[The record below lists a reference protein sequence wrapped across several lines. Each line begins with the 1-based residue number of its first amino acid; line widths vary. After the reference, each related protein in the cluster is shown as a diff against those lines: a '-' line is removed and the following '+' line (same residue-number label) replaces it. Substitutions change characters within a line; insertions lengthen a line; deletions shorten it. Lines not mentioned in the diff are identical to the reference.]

1 MIPGVIVDFLGRATV
16 AMGGTRDSALVP
28 HVHRVSGWTI
38 EPDLQTIT
46 CLIGSQT
53 VNGLIQSLE
62 DNGQF
67 ALTVCEMPSH
77 ETYQFKGRFVESR
90 PVGEADIATFRQC
103 RDRFV
108 ERISAILGYP
118 AEKVRRYGTEPS
130 IAVRFKV
137 KEIFVQTPG
146 PTAGKRLMPREE

>member
-1 MIPGVIVDFLGRATV
+1 MIPGVIVDFLERATV
-16 AMGGTRDSALVP
+16 AMGGTRDSAFIP
-28 HVHRVSGWTI
+28 HAHRVSGWTL
-38 EPDLQTIT
+38 EPDRQTIT
-46 CLIGSQT
+46 CLISSQSA
-53 VNGLIQSLE
+53 NNLISSLE

-77 ETYQFKGRFVESR
+77 ETYQFKGSYVGSR
-90 PVGEADIATFRQC
+90 PLGEADIATFTQC
-103 RDRFV
+103 REQFV

-118 AEKVRRYGTEPS
+118 PEKIRQYVAEPS

-146 PTAGKRLMPREE
+146 PDAGTRLIPREE

>member
-1 MIPGVIVDFLGRATV
+1 MIPGVLVDFLGRATV
-16 AMGGTRDSALVP
+16 AMGGTRDSDLVP

-46 CLIGSQT
+46 CLIGSQSA
-53 VNGLIQSLE
+53 NDLIPSLE

-67 ALTVCEMPSH
+67 AFTVCEMPSH
-77 ETYQFKGRFVESR
+77 ETYQFKGSFVESR

-103 RDRFV
+103 RERFV

-118 AEKVRRYGTEPS
+118 AEKVRRYVAEPS

-146 PTAGKRLMPREE
+146 PTAGKRLMPRED

>member
-16 AMGGTRDSALVP
+16 AMGGTRDNALVP

-38 EPDLQTIT
+38 EPDRQTIT
-46 CLIGSQT
+46 CLIGSQST
-53 VNGLIQSLE
+53 NNLIPSLE
-62 DNGQF
+62 DNGHF
-67 ALTVCEMPSH
+67 ALTVCEIPSH
-77 ETYQFKGRFVESR
+77 ETYQFKGSFVGSR
-90 PVGEADIATFRQC
+90 PVGETDIATFRQC
-103 RDRFV
+103 RERFV

-118 AEKVRRYGTEPS
+118 AEKVRRYLAEPS

-146 PTAGKRLMPREE
+146 PAAGKRLIPREE